1 MNRILIILEKLLTM
15 IFACL
20 CFISVMFT
28 ENIILIVFVLA
39 VSVLT
44 FLTSLIDM
52 FKDKKCNVLNLVLL
66 LVLVLNLVRPLL
78 DSFIFRVNYPS
89 EVLWRYILTMLE
101 QNFLLNII
109 FMTILFVINFKLGN
123 KKTSN

>member
-39 VSVLT
+39 VSILT

-66 LVLVLNLVRPLL
+66 FILVLNLVRPLF

-101 QNFLLNII
+101 QNFLFNII
-109 FMTILFVINFKLGN
+109 FMTILFVINFKLEN
-123 KKTSN
+123 KKTSK